1 MRAQCESERQVE
13 ELFPAS
19 STTAK
24 VEEVEAGAGA
34 GGGGGGCKLH
44 FFPGPQFPP
53 LERPAFKRAI
63 LPWITIVKKVWPT
76 DAKSC

>member
-24 VEEVEAGAGA
+24 VEEVEAGARA
-34 GGGGGGCKLH
+34 GRGGV
-44 FFPGPQFPP
+44 QV
-53 LERPAFKRAI
+53 AFLSWAAI
-63 LPWITIVKKVWPT
+63 PT
-76 DAKSC
+76 SRTACIQESHLTMDHNCEESLAHRC

>member
-24 VEEVEAGAGA
+24 VEEVEAGALAGR
-34 GGGGGGCKLH
+34 GGG
-44 FFPGPQFPP
+44 
-53 LERPAFKRAI
+53 A
-63 LPWITIVKKVWPT
+63 
-76 DAKSC
+76 SCISFLGRNSHL

>member
-24 VEEVEAGAGA
+24 VEEVEARAGA
-34 GGGGGGCKLH
+34 GGGEV
-44 FFPGPQFPP
+44 QV
-53 LERPAFKRAI
+53 AFLSWAAI
-63 LPWITIVKKVWPT
+63 PT
-76 DAKSC
+76 SGTACIQESHLTMDHNCEESLAHRC

>member
-24 VEEVEAGAGA
+24 VEEVEAGAGR
-34 GGGGGGCKLH
+34 GGG
-44 FFPGPQFPP
+44 
-53 LERPAFKRAI
+53 A
-63 LPWITIVKKVWPT
+63 
-76 DAKSC
+76 SCISFLGRNSHL

>member
-34 GGGGGGCKLH
+34 GRGGG
-44 FFPGPQFPP
+44 
-53 LERPAFKRAI
+53 A
-63 LPWITIVKKVWPT
+63 
-76 DAKSC
+76 SCISFLGRNSHL

>member
-34 GGGGGGCKLH
+34 GWLVGWLLGWLVGWLLG
-44 FFPGPQFPP
+44 
-53 LERPAFKRAI
+53 
-63 LPWITIVKKVWPT
+63 W
-76 DAKSC
+76 

>member
-24 VEEVEAGAGA
+24 VEEVEAKAGA
-34 GGGGGGCKLH
+34 GGGGVGGGGASCISFLGRNSHLWNGLH
-44 FFPGPQFPP
+44 SREPSYHGSQ
-53 LERPAFKRAI
+53 L
-63 LPWITIVKKVWPT
+63 
-76 DAKSC
+76 

>member
-34 GGGGGGCKLH
+34 GGGWGG
-44 FFPGPQFPP
+44 
-53 LERPAFKRAI
+53 A
-63 LPWITIVKKVWPT
+63 
-76 DAKSC
+76 SCISFLGRNSHL

>member
-34 GGGGGGCKLH
+34 GGGGGGV
-44 FFPGPQFPP
+44 QV
-53 LERPAFKRAI
+53 AFLSWAAI
-63 LPWITIVKKVWPT
+63 PT
-76 DAKSC
+76 SRTACIQESHLTMDHNCEESLAHRC

>member
-24 VEEVEAGAGA
+24 VEEVEAGAGRE
-34 GGGGGGCKLH
+34 GRCKLH

-63 LPWITIVKKVWPT
+63 LPCINL
-76 DAKSC
+76 

>member
-34 GGGGGGCKLH
+34 GRGG
-44 FFPGPQFPP
+44 
-53 LERPAFKRAI
+53 RA
-63 LPWITIVKKVWPT
+63 
-76 DAKSC
+76 SCISFLGRNSHL

>member
-1 MRAQCESERQVE
+1 MRAHCESERQVE

-24 VEEVEAGAGA
+24 VEARAGAGAGA
-34 GGGGGGCKLH
+34 GGGV
-44 FFPGPQFPP
+44 
-53 LERPAFKRAI
+53 AFLSWAAIPTSRTTCIKRAI
-63 LPWITIVKKVWPT
+63 LPWITIVKKVWPI

>member
-24 VEEVEAGAGA
+24 VEEGEAGAGR
-34 GGGGGGCKLH
+34 GGG
-44 FFPGPQFPP
+44 QV
-53 LERPAFKRAI
+53 AFLSWAAI
-63 LPWITIVKKVWPT
+63 PT
-76 DAKSC
+76 SRTACIQESHLTMDHNCEESLAHRC

>member
-24 VEEVEAGAGA
+24 VEEVEAGAGRE
-34 GGGGGGCKLH
+34 GRCKLH

-63 LPWITIVKKVWPT
+63 LLWITIVKKVWPI

>member
-34 GGGGGGCKLH
+34 GWLVGWLLGWLVGWLLGCLL
-44 FFPGPQFPP
+44 GW
-53 LERPAFKRAI
+53 LLSR
-63 LPWITIVKKVWPT
+63 LVG
-76 DAKSC
+76 C